1 MGVRPATLIGNDGSV
16 TFQTLIGPSGGD
28 FTFAPTR
35 AVSIGRAAGSDICLL
50 HDNIS
55 RRHASAVRRGDQWF
69 LTDEGSKS
77 GTHLNGVRLAPGVA
91 TLIRPGDI
99 IKIGPWTFRVL
110 GPGGAGA
117 AESTYTLART
127 IDDGPASGARLE
139 RSYVNEGVL
148 ASDRR
153 LRMLV
158 EFIQRL
164 GSAQASAAGPA
175 AEQAMAT
182 AALDSVLK
190 GSGYARGAVLR
201 SVGQGNEVEV
211 IAAVR
216 ADSADTGGFEFS
228 TSLVHQAAKGEL
240 AILTR
245 DATPQGGGLNSIADL
260 RIHSALCAPILLGDN
275 VEGFLYLDARNSE
288 RTVRTD
294 AAGFCEA
301 AAKAYGLALANLRRI
316 SLEERQR
323 ALQEELTAARQAQE
337 MILPPRQG
345 AEGRFRYA
353 MRMRPGL
360 YVAGD
365 LFDFVP
371 MGDGRVMA
379 CIGDV
384 VGHGIG
390 PAMLMAIVQSQLH
403 AQVRLCPDLAQ
414 AVMEVNR
421 YACPRSA
428 GGKFVSLWV
437 GVFEPDGTLR
447 YIDCGHGHWMIDR
460 PGEGWSHPGSDHAGI
475 PIGIDPEYPYEA
487 QTIRL
492 PGASRVLL
500 HSDGITEQRNPSGA
514 EMFGACRLAEVLASG
529 VGADPV
535 GLTDRVFTSVTTFAG
550 LAADAAMDDDATAA
564 VIALD

>member
-1 MGVRPATLIGNDGSV
+1 MPPTLTTSSDGSV

-28 FTFAPTR
+28 FTFAPTK

-50 HDNIS
+50 HDNVS

-91 TLIRPGDI
+91 TLVRPGDI
-99 IKIGPWTFRVL
+99 VKIGPWTFRVL

-148 ASDRR
+148 ASDKR

-164 GSAQASAAGPA
+164 GAAQASAAGPA
-175 AEQAMAT
+175 AEQAMAS

-201 SVGQGNEVEV
+201 RAGQGNEVEV

-216 ADSADTGGFEFS
+216 SDTADTSGFEFS
-228 TSLVHQAAKGEL
+228 TSLVNQASRGEL

-245 DATPQGGGLNSIADL
+245 EAGSQGVGLNSIADL

-323 ALQEELTAARQAQE
+323 TLQEELTAARRAQD

-345 AEGRFRYA
+345 DHGPFRYA
-353 MRMRPGL
+353 MRMQPGL

-371 MGDGRVMA
+371 LGDGRVMA

-390 PAMLMAIVQSQLH
+390 PAMLMAIVQSHLH
-403 AQVRLCPDLAQ
+403 AQIRLCPDPAQ

-421 YACPRSA
+421 YACPRAA

-437 GVFEPDGTLR
+437 GVFEADGTLR
-447 YIDCGHGHWMIDR
+447 YIDCGHGHWMIGR
-460 PGEGWSHPGSDHAGI
+460 PGAGWSHPGSDHAGI
-475 PIGIDPEYPYEA
+475 PIGIEPDYPYET
-487 QTIRL
+487 QTIHL
-492 PGASRVLL
+492 PRDSRVLL
-500 HSDGITEQRNPSGA
+500 HSDGITEQRNPGGD
-514 EMFGACRLAEVLASG
+514 EMFGKNRLAEVVS
-529 VGADPV
+529 VGTGGDPTA
-535 GLTDRVFTSVTTFAG
+535 LTDRVFASVRQFAG
-550 LAADAAMDDDATAA
+550 LSPDAAMDDDATAA
-564 VIALD
+564 VIEFA